1 MKDSIHFYYDLNVLE
16 VLNWGPIYQFQIN
29 KDNFYFVPFK
39 RTQNELNDLL
49 IISRELK
56 MKGIEAHDIL
66 FNKYGNVLTNISNQN
81 YVLLHPLGDIYEEFD
96 IRSILQFQEKL
107 IINNDKRGMYHNSWA
122 SLWSSKIDYF
132 EYQIHELGK
141 GKTLILDTF
150 SYYVGLGENAIS
162 YMNVITG
169 KYSMS
174 SFDRISL
181 SHKRIAYPNY
191 KLNFLNPLNFII
203 DLDVRDFAEYIKSA
217 FFASG
222 DALSILKELLR
233 IKKFSIYSY
242 HLLYARLL
250 YPTYYFDIYEKIMN
264 NDEKEDALIPI
275 IEKASDY
282 EIFLRDAYYEISKYG
297 PLERIEWLLA
307 KK

>member
-56 MKGIEAHDIL
+56 TKGIEAHDIL

-141 GKTLILDTF
+141 GKPLILDTF

-162 YMNVITG
+162 YMNVITN
-169 KYSMS
+169 KYSLS

-181 SHKRIAYPNY
+181 SHKRISYPNY